1 MKRTRDRKL
10 ETRNGYYSVEVPS
23 KKGEVEM
30 RWFTLM
36 RQQKLLSLSLLLVTL
51 SIGIMIGTLLNTG
64 VHAAR
69 GQVTAA
75 DASPLVVPNPVQ
87 LGNEFTKLAKKLEP
101 SVVYI
106 TADYTQKV
114 AEAPHKRGDKQQ
126 DEGDSGEEGMDL
138 FKHFFRNGPPGD
150 LPQHAFRQEQS
161 GTGFIVDKNGY
172 IITNYHVISKVDRIK
187 VKLHNGDAEEY
198 RARVIGFD
206 PETDLAVIKID
217 PRGTLAPVTIGN
229 SDAVQVGDWAVA
241 IGSPFGLDSSVTAGI
256 VSALGRD
263 IGGQLQLQRFIQTDA
278 AINPGNSGGPLL
290 NIRGEVV
297 GVNTMIATQSGGYQG
312 IGFALPINMV
322 ARVYNDIIRTGRV
335 VRGSIGVQWSKAD
348 NKPELFRALGT
359 NPGVLVSEVHK
370 EGPAAKAGMKVD
382 DIIIAMNGKSIK
394 DGDDLVGRVSDTPIG
409 TPVTLTVDR
418 DGKKMD
424 FKVTIM
430 DRAEV
435 FKDRPE
441 FADLQKPVQESTT
454 AAEGQYKFGMKLH
467 ALTDAERSAMGLDA
481 KGGLAIRSVDSGS
494 FAEDIG
500 LFEKE
505 VILSINRQPVATVED
520 VLKIQ
525 STLKSGD
532 AVAFHIMRSA
542 AGGRGHAPQWTS
554 FFVPGT
560 LPQQ

>member
-1 MKRTRDRKL
+1 
-10 ETRNGYYSVEVPS
+10 
-23 KKGEVEM
+23 M
-30 RWFTLM
+30 RWFKIM

-51 SIGIMIGTLLNTG
+51 SIGIMIGTLINTG

-69 GQVTAA
+69 GQTTAP

-87 LGNEFTKLAKKLEP
+87 LGNEFTKLAKRLEP

-106 TADYTQKV
+106 TADYTQRV
-114 AEAPHKRGDKQQ
+114 AAENPHKRGQQ
-126 DEGDSGEEGMDL
+126 PEQGDSGDDGLDL
-138 FKHFFRNGPPGD
+138 FRHFFRNGPSAD
-150 LPQHAFRQEQS
+150 LPPRAFRQEQS

-172 IITNYHVISKVDRIK
+172 IITNNHVISKVDHIK
-187 VKLHNGDAEEY
+187 VKLHNGDTNEY

-217 PRGTLAPVTIGN
+217 PRSTLVPVTIGN

-241 IGSPFGLDSSVTAGI
+241 IGSPFGLEASVTAGI
-256 VSALGRD
+256 VSALSRD
-263 IGGQLQLQRFIQTDA
+263 IGGPLQLQRFIQTDA

-290 NIRGEVV
+290 NIRGEVI

-322 ARVYNDIIRTGRV
+322 ARVYNDVIRTGRV
-335 VRGSIGVQWSKAD
+335 TRGSIGVQWQKAD
-348 NKPELFRALGT
+348 NKPELFRGLGT
-359 NPGVLVSEVHK
+359 NPGVLVGVVQK
-370 EGPAAKAGMKVD
+370 GGPADKAGIKVD
-382 DIIIAMNGKSIK
+382 DIIIGMNSKPVK
-394 DGDDLVGRVSDTPIG
+394 DGDDLVARVADTPIG

-435 FKDRPE
+435 FKDDPR
-441 FADLQKPVQESTT
+441 FADLRPEPEDPAKPEE
-454 AAEGQYKFGMKLH
+454 AQYKFGMKLH
-467 ALTDAERSAMGLDA
+467 ALTDAERTALGLET
-481 KGGLAIRSVDSGS
+481 KGGLVIRSVDPGS

-500 LFEKE
+500 LFEKD
-505 VILSINRQPVATVED
+505 VILAINRKPVTTVED

-525 STLKSGD
+525 SSLKPGD
-532 AVAFHIMRSA
+532 AVAFHVMRSTP
-542 AGGRGHAPQWTS
+542 GGRGHTPQWTS
-554 FFVPGT
+554 IFVPGT
-560 LPQQ
+560 LPPQ